1 MLYFLFQVVAGTLDL
16 YGNESDYFLMLLRPY
31 LTSTITTTCCLTTCP
46 LQVHSV
52 QSMSVTLS
60 QPSKLTSSIFLD
72 ALEDWQHPPDSQCG
86 RKFSHKP
93 AEEIPFN
100 EDVTFDE
107 HGHADTSW
115 HCAGVRVSSRR
126 VMLNLK
132 SFLVFSVDLLSRGG
146 NLKLSN
152 TPQSIFLFGKC
163 FTLYGATLWNGGHY
177 ICTFYY
183 NNMWYMYDGLS
194 EYRRKGSGLWS
205 SSCMFHE
212 PLGFSLSFL
221 IYCS

>member
-1 MLYFLFQVVAGTLDL
+1 
-16 YGNESDYFLMLLRPY
+16 
-31 LTSTITTTCCLTTCP
+31 
-46 LQVHSV
+46 
-52 QSMSVTLS
+52 
-60 QPSKLTSSIFLD
+60 
-72 ALEDWQHPPDSQCG
+72 
-86 RKFSHKP
+86 
-93 AEEIPFN
+93 
-100 EDVTFDE
+100 
-107 HGHADTSW
+107 
-115 HCAGVRVSSRR
+115 
-126 VMLNLK
+126 MLNLK

-183 NNMWYMYDGLS
+183 NIIWYMYDGLS

-205 SSCMFHE
+205 SLGMFHE
-212 PLGFSLSFL
+212 PLGVSLSLL

>member
-1 MLYFLFQVVAGTLDL
+1 MILF
-16 YGNESDYFLMLLRPY
+16 RPY
-31 LTSTITTTCCLTTCP
+31 LTSTITTTCCLKTCP
-46 LQVHSV
+46 LQVNSV
-52 QSMSVTLS
+52 LSMSVTLS
-60 QPSKLTSSIFLD
+60 RPSKLTSSIFLD
-72 ALEDWQHPPDSQCG
+72 ALEDCQHPPDSQCG
-86 RKFSHKP
+86 RKFSNKP

-100 EDVTFDE
+100 DDVTFDE

-163 FTLYGATLWNGGHY
+163 FTLYGATLCKW
-177 ICTFYY
+177 
-183 NNMWYMYDGLS
+183 
-194 EYRRKGSGLWS
+194 GSLHLP
-205 SSCMFHE
+205 F
-212 PLGFSLSFL
+212 
-221 IYCS
+221 ITIITDT

>member
-1 MLYFLFQVVAGTLDL
+1 MCYILYFKVVAGTLDL

-86 RKFSHKP
+86 RKFSNKP

-115 HCAGVRVSSRR
+115 HCAGVRVSSHR
-126 VMLNLK
+126 VMLK
-132 SFLVFSVDLLSRGG
+132 
-146 NLKLSN
+146 
-152 TPQSIFLFGKC
+152 
-163 FTLYGATLWNGGHY
+163 
-177 ICTFYY
+177 
-183 NNMWYMYDGLS
+183 
-194 EYRRKGSGLWS
+194 
-205 SSCMFHE
+205 
-212 PLGFSLSFL
+212 
-221 IYCS
+221 

>member
-1 MLYFLFQVVAGTLDL
+1 
-16 YGNESDYFLMLLRPY
+16 MLLRPY

-72 ALEDWQHPPDSQCG
+72 APEDWQHPSDSQCG
-86 RKFSHKP
+86 RKFSNKP
-93 AEEIPFN
+93 AEEILFN

-115 HCAGVRVSSRR
+115 HCAWMRVSSRH
-126 VMLNLK
+126 VALNLK
-132 SFLVFSVDLLSRGG
+132 SVLVFSVDLLSRGG
-146 NLKLSN
+146 NLKFSN
-152 TPQSIFLFGKC
+152 TPQSIFFVWEM

-183 NNMWYMYDGLS
+183 NNMWYLYDGLS

>member
-1 MLYFLFQVVAGTLDL
+1 
-16 YGNESDYFLMLLRPY
+16 
-31 LTSTITTTCCLTTCP
+31 
-46 LQVHSV
+46 
-52 QSMSVTLS
+52 MSVTLS
-60 QPSKLTSSIFLD
+60 QPSKLTSSIFVD

-86 RKFSHKP
+86 RKFSNKP
-93 AEEIPFN
+93 TEEIPFN

-115 HCAGVRVSSRR
+115 HCVGVRVSSRR

-152 TPQSIFLFGKC
+152 TPQSIFLFGEC

-194 EYRRKGSGLWS
+194 EYR
-205 SSCMFHE
+205 
-212 PLGFSLSFL
+212 
-221 IYCS
+221 

>member
-1 MLYFLFQVVAGTLDL
+1 
-16 YGNESDYFLMLLRPY
+16 
-31 LTSTITTTCCLTTCP
+31 
-46 LQVHSV
+46 
-52 QSMSVTLS
+52 MSVTLS

-72 ALEDWQHPPDSQCG
+72 ALEDCQHQPDYQCG
-86 RKFSHKP
+86 RKFSNKP

-163 FTLYGATLWNGGHY
+163 FTLYRATLWNGGHY

-205 SSCMFHE
+205 SSRMFHE

>member
-1 MLYFLFQVVAGTLDL
+1 MCYIFYFKVVAGTPDL
-16 YGNESDYFLMLLRPY
+16 YGNDSDYFLMLLCPY

-60 QPSKLTSSIFLD
+60 LD
-72 ALEDWQHPPDSQCG
+72 ALEDWQHPSDSWCG
-86 RKFSHKP
+86 RKFSNKP

-115 HCAGVRVSSRR
+115 HCAWVRVSSRH

-132 SFLVFSVDLLSRGG
+132 SVLVF
-146 NLKLSN
+146 
-152 TPQSIFLFGKC
+152 
-163 FTLYGATLWNGGHY
+163 
-177 ICTFYY
+177 
-183 NNMWYMYDGLS
+183 
-194 EYRRKGSGLWS
+194 
-205 SSCMFHE
+205 
-212 PLGFSLSFL
+212 FS
-221 IYCS
+221 